1 MSRDILIFPYLTV
14 RYNCISDESYCR
26 PSIIGNMTMKIY
38 SNITIWVTY
47 ELASCNFCS
56 CAMYFPIVRILLMF
70 SCIVHQYISIHI
82 PVLDFTRCWRHF
94 RCRRCVRRLPP
105 SRPRSSMRKPWS
117 STTRLTS
124 SVLTTLSSRRPS
136 PRSMTS
142 STKSRK
148 VGTTNQTTAEQ
159 TTLNSV
165 SPEMRLCAVLK
176 ATSCR
181 RLA

>member
-1 MSRDILIFPYLTV
+1 MIPIV
-14 RYNCISDESYCR
+14 IR
-26 PSIIGNMTMKIY
+26 PSSVFGNITLKRY
-38 SNITIWVTY
+38 SNITIWVAY
-47 ELASCNFCS
+47 EFASCNLWS
-56 CAMYFPIVRILLMF
+56 WAMYFQIIMILLVF
-70 SCIVHQYISIHI
+70 SGIVYRYISKQIL
-82 PVLDFTRCWRHF
+82 VLDFTRCWRHF

-148 VGTTNQTTAEQ
+148 VGTTSQTTVAQ